1 MMFLTKA
8 IHIFMQ
14 GGFLMFPLVFI
25 ALVVFGIFLRS
36 FWHLFVRSGS
46 DSVVIQSCLDGLL
59 FWGGFAVV
67 IGVLGSVVGYNKA
80 IAMIAAHGIVN
91 PRALWIGTAE
101 GMVSS
106 ITGLLVFAA
115 AGALWYVLRWRHLS
129 DRQTAR

>member
-25 ALVVFGIFLRS
+25 ALVVFGISLRS

-80 IAMIAAHGIVN
+80 MAMIAAHGIVN
-91 PRALWIGTAE
+91 PRAVWIGAAE

-106 ITGLLVFAA
+106 ITGLLVLAV
-115 AGALWYVLRWRHLS
+115 AGALWYVLRWRYLS

>member
-1 MMFLTKA
+1 MFLTKA

-25 ALVVFGIFLRS
+25 ALVIFGIFLRS
-36 FWHLFVRSGS
+36 FWHLFVRRGS

-80 IAMIAAHGIVN
+80 MAMIAARGLVN
-91 PRALWIGTAE
+91 PRAVWIGTAE

-106 ITGLLVFAA
+106 ITGLLVLAV
-115 AGALWYVLRWRHLS
+115 AGAMWYLLRWRHLS
-129 DRQTAR
+129 DRQTARK